1 MPFQL
6 LNVGKIYLSTP
17 LNVYDNVGNFCIC
30 KGTNFGEI
38 IDVKTRTYKCLI
50 LYDSFAYDRY
60 WSKSCRYSLFHH
72 TCTHGIQFAPESGLL
87 WHASPWNA
95 PISEQSIQGEACPLS
110 EPDSGLTMPN
120 SMFMCDEY
128 PHVYHMQNYCNV
140 QKTICMWKFF

>member
-72 TCTHGIQFAPESGLL
+72 TCTHGIQFALESGLL

-95 PISEQSIQGEACPLS
+95 PISEQSIPGWSMTPERTWFWANHAEFHVHVWWISTCLS
-110 EPDSGLTMPN
+110 HAKLL
-120 SMFMCDEY
+120 
-128 PHVYHMQNYCNV
+128 
-140 QKTICMWKFF
+140 